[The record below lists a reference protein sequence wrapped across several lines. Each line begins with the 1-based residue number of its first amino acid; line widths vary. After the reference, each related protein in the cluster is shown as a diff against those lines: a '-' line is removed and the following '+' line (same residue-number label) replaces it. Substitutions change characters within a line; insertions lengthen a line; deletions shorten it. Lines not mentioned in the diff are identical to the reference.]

1 MEETKEEWEGING
14 LPIVIDN
21 FLAMIC
27 LRFLSACSLLLRGC
41 VLGSTAFFC
50 ASVFV
55 IVCVCACLIVSG
67 VLLVPYC
74 LHFDRTCHDSFVI
87 ITNTQRTLFF
97 FFVFGAFFFIV
108 FAFCTNSRRLDIEVQ

>member
-41 VLGSTAFFC
+41 VLGLIAFFC
-50 ASVFV
+50 VCVCV

-74 LHFDRTCHDSFVI
+74 LHFDRTGHDSFVI

-97 FFVFGAFFFIV
+97 FLCFWCFFFYC
-108 FAFCTNSRRLDIEVQ
+108 FCVLYQLSTLEY